1 MIFDRIGDMKKIILV
16 LLLLFSFWN
25 LFTSRVLADDP
36 QTYEAK
42 VIEVTKE
49 EETVVDGKSQFTQ
62 ELKIEIISG
71 DLLNSK
77 YEVVNGGGD
86 FSNVNVNHYRVND
99 RVMVMAVK
107 DNNGQTQFF
116 VTDYVRRPAL
126 FWLLAIFLIVALLV
140 GRGKSLSSL
149 FGLILTFF
157 VILKFIIP
165 QISAG
170 RDPVLISIIGS
181 LFILPVIFYLTHGI
195 NRKTNVALIGTL
207 IAVIFTGLLSIIFI
221 NFSRL
226 TGFNT
231 EEASLL
237 SLLKGGTF
245 NIQGLL
251 LAGIIIGAFGV
262 LDDVTISQAAIVYQL
277 QEVAKDKLSFWELFT
292 RAMAVGRDHIASVI
306 NTLFL
311 VYAGASLPL
320 LILFTNNPRPL
331 SELINY
337 EPVATEIV
345 RTLVG
350 SMGLILAVPLT
361 PLIACMWGKKSKPV

>member
-361 PLIACMWGKKSKPV
+361 TIIACLWGKKSKPV